1 MGLFDRFKKKDTDA
15 GAAPTAEVRALIAQL
30 GSGDARQKTAACQAL
45 AKIGPPAQ
53 AAVPALMELL
63 HDDDGDLCNAAA
75 AAMSS
80 IERRLA

>member
-1 MGLFDRFKKKDTDA
+1 MGLFDRFKKKDADTS
-15 GAAPTAEVRALIAQL
+15 AAPTAEVRVLVAQL
-30 GSGDARQKTAACQAL
+30 GAGDARQKIAACQAL

>member
-1 MGLFDRFKKKDTDA
+1 MGLFDRFKKKETTS
-15 GAAPTAEVRALIAQL
+15 AAPTAEVRALIAQL
-30 GSGDARQKTAACQAL
+30 ASGDVRQKTAACREL
-45 AKIGPPAQ
+45 ARIGPPAA
-53 AAVPALMELL
+53 AAVPALTELL